1 MLLTNEQTDNAI
13 SRVAFATENIICT
26 RGGKWVSVN
35 IHLDMNVDSVLF
47 MIQNSAILFEYKT
60 KY

>member
-1 MLLTNEQTDNAI
+1 MDAGRAN
-13 SRVAFATENIICT
+13 SKNIIRT
-26 RGGKWVSVN
+26 PGGKWVSVN